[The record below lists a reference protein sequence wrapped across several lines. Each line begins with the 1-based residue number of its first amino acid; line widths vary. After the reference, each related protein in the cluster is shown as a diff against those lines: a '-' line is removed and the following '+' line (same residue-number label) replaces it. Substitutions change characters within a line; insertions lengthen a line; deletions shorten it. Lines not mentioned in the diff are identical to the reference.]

1 MAFTNKLH
9 GSTLPQTNF
18 ATRKLSFF
26 SIAFSGAETN
36 YAAVGSNF
44 QLAVQGVQQ
53 IAELYAVG
61 TPAGGAFVVV
71 LSEDTITSNDGASAA
86 SMLDDAVSAATDAS
100 VTVTEL
106 ALYGNGLTD

>member
-18 ATRKLSFF
+18 ATRKLAFF
-26 SIAFSGAETN
+26 SIAFSGVETN
-36 YAAVGSNF
+36 YADVGSDF

-61 TPAGGAFVVV
+61 EPAGGAFVVI
-71 LSEDTITSNDGASAA
+71 LSEDTITDNGSGAA
-86 SMLDDAVSAATDAS
+86 SMLDAAVTAATGAS

-106 ALYGNGLTD
+106 ALYGNGLAD